1 MRRAPLSTATTS
13 GDVNHRQWH
22 CGPMGRRSGNP
33 KLDGVDAQLKTIG
46 GRSRHVRALNRVIKS
61 KSRSTRRGSR
71 SCNRCRCRRRADVDE
86 AIGDANPFSEREKKR
101 YKQQHS
107 SRPAVQC
114 LKLHGRVQASRPSA
128 SGHHQSLDCPISTV
142 RTGMIKSTM
151 HRPPPLSHLSCS
163 LVKRE
168 FTPEKS
174 RERQARRRSPCRSV
188 QQDPGGRG
196 QHGAVEE
203 VADGVGDGLR
213 KDGARPQG
221 GGATTMCRAT
231 SGGAEDSG
239 GSSDEIGSGSVGGEA
254 GRVRGR
260 PSSWSQF
267 PDPGR
272 AAEACGEAAGG
283 EVVEAGSRRMTGGGA
298 QAEGGP
304 RSATTCP
311 RSPAATEEAGPG
323 ANGATTWRAAPPT
336 RSATWR

>member
-1 MRRAPLSTATTS
+1 
-13 GDVNHRQWH
+13 
-22 CGPMGRRSGNP
+22 
-33 KLDGVDAQLKTIG
+33 
-46 GRSRHVRALNRVIKS
+46 
-61 KSRSTRRGSR
+61 
-71 SCNRCRCRRRADVDE
+71 
-86 AIGDANPFSEREKKR
+86 
-101 YKQQHS
+101 
-107 SRPAVQC
+107 
-114 LKLHGRVQASRPSA
+114 
-128 SGHHQSLDCPISTV
+128 
-142 RTGMIKSTM
+142 MIKSTM

-168 FTPEKS
+168 FTQEKS

-239 GSSDEIGSGSVGGEA
+239 GSSDEIGSGSVGGEP

-272 AAEACGEAAGG
+272 AAEAFGKAAEG
-283 EVVEAGSRRMTGGGA
+283 EVVEAGWRRMTGGGA

-304 RSATTCP
+304 VGDDMPPVSGGDGGG
-311 RSPAATEEAGPG
+311 GPG
-323 ANGATTWRAAPPT
+323 SQRGKKLETRAPKGFREMGVA
-336 RSATWR
+336 AV